1 MKAVRRSLR
10 KHLSPLGAD
19 SVSLQNLPPV
29 RMGLLAKLNLLTIG
43 LIFLTAVAVT
53 TFQFTQ
59 QWRDE
64 AVKLRTQGESLLAI
78 IAELAASR
86 VTERGT
92 RADDKRTETAMEDR
106 KRQGYF

>member
-43 LIFLTAVAVT
+43 LIFLTAVA
-53 TFQFTQ
+53 
-59 QWRDE
+59 
-64 AVKLRTQGESLLAI
+64 I
-78 IAELAASR
+78 
-86 VTERGT
+86 
-92 RADDKRTETAMEDR
+92 TA
-106 KRQGYF
+106 F